1 MLLSHL
7 GGIRHYVKKGEKSEN
22 ELSEPNKS
30 KDSPP
35 STREKE
41 VYNKEKFDS
50 ISKALTLFQDDELMS
65 KPGTEYL
72 YTTHGWTL
80 VCKYLALLCTNIAS
94 SCFRSVLSSREL
106 VKRNLLSRL
115 NGFSPSL
122 ASATQ
127 NWMSPIQSYTIEQS
141 KHILTPLSQCMTN
154 FVSSAIT

>member
-22 ELSEPNKS
+22 EISEPNKS
-30 KDSPP
+30 KDLPL

-94 SCFRSVLSSREL
+94 ERYFMLQVSAVVEGAGKEEFTKQA
-106 VKRNLLSRL
+106 KRF
-115 NGFSPSL
+115 FSQLGLRFTKLDESD
-122 ASATQ
+122 
-127 NWMSPIQSYTIEQS
+127 PIIYDRA
-141 KHILTPLSQCMTN
+141 K
-154 FVSSAIT
+154 